1 MSRPTPRFRDSLK
14 LKIKGFIENV
24 ERSLSPIPPSP
35 NSEASA
41 GQLQHGDSGST
52 QLNAPS
58 TTTQGSRPTIQF
70 GSPEVIIDTVAEV
83 DAMEPSVSITN
94 LLALV
99 FVLRVITKKVMSRA
113 VSGGKILTETKIG
126 MDRVSQ
132 PGTAIPEDTE
142 NVVMINFNPTMDTS
156 SVITPRRLNS
166 STRFSGRKD
175 VLESLQEHFRPRSTG
190 ERRMFLLYG
199 MGGIGKT
206 QICLKFSEES
216 SEIFSDIFWID
227 ASSLDTIMV
236 SIKGIARSSGA
247 QAAGVDG
254 SVEAVLLWIGSLMTQ
269 WLLIFDNADGAPE
282 VVEEFL
288 PPGSRGNILIT
299 SRNPSVRRIT
309 SANNSLELAEMQ
321 EEDAVTLLLKA
332 SCLDTLD
339 EELREIAREI
349 VSELYC
355 LPLAVDQAGAAIE
368 SGLCSIGNY
377 LQLFSEHRGDLMSN
391 PSFLGASKY
400 EKNVYGTWELS
411 FNEIKHRAELS
422 GGNADAAQSAILIL
436 QTCAFYHYDS
446 ISEDIFRFAA
456 EESRKRDIEA
466 EVELGLPLAITS
478 LDYRLLPVG
487 QDNKWD
493 AYFFRK
499 GLQVLLSFS
508 LIKKQSTSE
517 VFSIHPLV
525 HSWSRDQ
532 LDEKEQQ
539 RLCRAAFIILS
550 SGISTQ
556 KSQSQDYAFESSL
569 YLHIKANEQYSSE
582 IGLQEKYF
590 DDAYSRLQQVFYAA
604 GDWSKTEKLGLEI
617 MDVNKRIL
625 GADHPSTLISM
636 ENLAQIY
643 SRQKQW
649 AKAEELQEQ
658 VLDIKQ
664 GMLGA
669 NHLDTLRSMEN
680 LASTYSE
687 QGHWKMAEEMQVQVL
702 KMQNK
707 VLGAEHPDNLRIVR
721 DLTSMY
727 SSQGCWRAAEAM
739 LVQVLN
745 VRKTLLGDEHPET
758 LKSKENLAKTQDAL
772 GQKAKEMMAKEMKA
786 AEYPNTR
793 SMSDMAFK

>member
-1 MSRPTPRFRDSLK
+1 
-14 LKIKGFIENV
+14 
-24 ERSLSPIPPSP
+24 
-35 NSEASA
+35 
-41 GQLQHGDSGST
+41 
-52 QLNAPS
+52 
-58 TTTQGSRPTIQF
+58 
-70 GSPEVIIDTVAEV
+70 
-83 DAMEPSVSITN
+83 
-94 LLALV
+94 
-99 FVLRVITKKVMSRA
+99 
-113 VSGGKILTETKIG
+113 
-126 MDRVSQ
+126 
-132 PGTAIPEDTE
+132 
-142 NVVMINFNPTMDTS
+142 MDTS
-156 SVITPRRLNS
+156 LVTPRRLNS

-227 ASSLDTIMV
+227 ASSLDTIMA

-247 QAAGVDG
+247 KAAGVDG
-254 SVEAVLLWIGSLMTQ
+254 SVEDVLHWIGSLMTQ

-400 EKNVYGTWELS
+400 EKTVYGTWELS

-422 GGNADAAQSAILIL
+422 GGNADAAQSAVLIL

-466 EVELGLPLAITS
+466 EVKLGLPLAITS
-478 LDYRLLPVG
+478 LDYRLLPVD

-532 LDEKEQQ
+532 LDKEEQQ

-617 MDVNKRIL
+617 MDANKRIL

-649 AKAEELQEQ
+649 VKATDLQVQ
-658 VLDIKQ
+658 VLDIKK
-664 GMLGA
+664 GMLGT
-669 NHLDTLRSMEN
+669 NHLDTLKSMEILAITYCKRGLFGLAKQLHKQFLDVQEKELGAERPDTIRSMES
-680 LASTYSE
+680 LAFTYME
-687 QGHWKMAEEMQVQVL
+687 LAEFTEAHELQSHVVDLRMV
-702 KMQNK
+702 
-707 VLGAEHPDNLRIVR
+707 VLGAEHPSTLESIDNLAQISEMHDRHVSR
-721 DLTSMY
+721 SDVPALASWPEWPGFEHRT
-727 SSQGCWRAAEAM
+727 EH
-739 LVQVLN
+739 LN
-745 VRKTLLGDEHPET
+745 FL
-758 LKSKENLAKTQDAL
+758 
-772 GQKAKEMMAKEMKA
+772 
-786 AEYPNTR
+786 
-793 SMSDMAFK
+793 